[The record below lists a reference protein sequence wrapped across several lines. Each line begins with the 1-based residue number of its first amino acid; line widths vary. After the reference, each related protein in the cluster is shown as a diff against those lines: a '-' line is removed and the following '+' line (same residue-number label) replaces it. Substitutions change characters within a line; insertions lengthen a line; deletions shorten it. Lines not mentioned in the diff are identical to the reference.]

1 MKRFGLVGLIVL
13 LSLSAAQ
20 IGLAQSELVL
30 SINRDFGYG
39 GFDSKIEGLFSLHAN
54 GPENLVNVEFFI
66 DETSIALSKTGHSKF
81 SFPQMISRRVSTGFT
96 RSA

>member
-39 GFDSKIEGLFSLHAN
+39 GFEAKSKGCLACTLTALRIWLMWNSLSTKHRS
-54 GPENLVNVEFFI
+54 PY
-66 DETSIALSKTGHSKF
+66 
-81 SFPQMISRRVSTGFT
+81 PRRAIPNSVFHK
-96 RSA
+96 